1 MSELS
6 QIKGQR
12 YQVAVAKWL
21 AGTRLLGF
29 DTQMFGD
36 TYDASSKAA
45 NVGGVQFDLSLKLV
59 EDGVAKR
66 VLYVECKYRARQSS
80 IGKVVAEFVGRSC
93 QAFWSSSADE
103 RTASEFCLV
112 ASVPP
117 VAGWPAL
124 TRQPYDVVDATA
136 QQLKL
141 DKDNNL
147 VTALADRMHVLVLS
161 PPIVGEA
168 WT

>member
-6 QIKGQR
+6 QIKGKN
-12 YQVAVAKWL
+12 YQAAVAKWL

-29 DTQMFGD
+29 GTEMFGD
-36 TYDASSKAA
+36 TYDVSSKAA
-45 NVGGVQFDLSLKLV
+45 NIGGVQFDLSLKLV
-59 EDGVAKR
+59 EAGTTKR
-66 VLYVECKYRARQSS
+66 VLYVECKYRARQGS

-93 QAFWSSSADE
+93 LAFWASSPDE

-117 VAGWPAL
+117 VADWPAL
-124 TRQPYDVVDATA
+124 TRKPYDMVEAFAV
-136 QQLKL
+136 QLKL
-141 DKDNNL
+141 NKDKNL
-147 VTALADRMHVLVLS
+147 INVLADRVHVLVLS